1 MEKSKL
7 LTSLVVLILLLPYV
21 NATLSG
27 PKAKEQFVLV
37 HRACHGAWSWY
48 KIVALMQ
55 SSGHNVTAID
65 LGASGNNP
73 KQVLEVRHLSDY
85 FSPLMK
91 FMASLPAHEKV
102 VLVGHEIG
110 GFGISKAIETF
121 PEKILVAVFVTALM
135 PGPTLNASTVYTKAI
150 EFTGVLAALDNH
162 VTFDDGPKNPPTTFS
177 YGPKYLATNIY
188 QLSSDHCFLL
198 LGVRISTK
206 LVRPVFIFRAED
218 VSKEIVVSS
227 KRFGSVK
234 RAFIVAAEDKLIKK
248 EFQKWMIE
256 KNRPDEVEV
265 IQGSD
270 HMTMMSK
277 PLQLFP
283 NLLSIANKY
292 S

>member
-135 PGPTLNASTVYTKAI
+135 PGPTLNASTVYTKVPI
-150 EFTGVLAALDNH
+150 FH
-162 VTFDDGPKNPPTTFS
+162 NPNF
-177 YGPKYLATNIY
+177 
-188 QLSSDHCFLL
+188 
-198 LGVRISTK
+198 
-206 LVRPVFIFRAED
+206 
-218 VSKEIVVSS
+218 SKE
-227 KRFGSVK
+227 
-234 RAFIVAAEDKLIKK
+234 
-248 EFQKWMIE
+248 
-256 KNRPDEVEV
+256 V
-265 IQGSD
+265 I
-270 HMTMMSK
+270 
-277 PLQLFP
+277 
-283 NLLSIANKY
+283 I
-292 S
+292 